1 VTGDEIIALARSHY
15 GEETPN
21 IVSADMAKDFLNAA
35 LMELYEDLPTERLKH
50 LISTDSLSLTAGKGE
65 FPDEW
70 DKILEV
76 HVNGSPAILV
86 GREVIHNTDYG
97 QLNLFE
103 PVIPIFHINESH
115 VWVRPTGST
124 VEVVYLGPPDVID
137 NFESEVT
144 VFEEQWHAALA
155 SLVASFMY
163 AQEEDLQQA
172 QQYRA
177 DYQQRISSLLQGQ
190 GAEA

>member
-1 VTGDEIIALARSHY
+1 VTGDEIIALARFHF

-21 IVSADMAKDFLNAA
+21 TVSTDTVKDFLNAA

-65 FPDEW
+65 LLNEW
-70 DKILEV
+70 DKVLEV
-76 HVNGSPAILV
+76 HVDGSPAILV
-86 GREVIHNTDYG
+86 GREIIHNIDYG

-103 PVIPIFHINESH
+103 PVIPLFHINESH

-124 VEVVYLGPPDVID
+124 VEVVHLGPPDVIN
-137 NFESEVT
+137 NFGQEVT
-144 VFEEQWHAALA
+144 AFEEQWHAALA

-163 AQEEDLQQA
+163 AQEEDIQQA
-172 QQYRA
+172 QHYRG
-177 DYQQRISSLLQGQ
+177 DYQQRISSLLQG
-190 GAEA
+190 AEV